1 MTCSRLTSC
10 LLATPSEFS
19 VICFTG
25 KLPTQR
31 LYTCCF
37 YKRAQ
42 NPFKKKKKKT
52 KNLLLDEHI
61 LYFLIKMW
69 GQSQTLVLVGDIKR
83 VCCTKEMFE
92 VDSIGQMKTWGTV
105 SAVGC
110 SNIWDSGNLCLF
122 CARRLWN
129 IVTHMHTDSQ
139 YPHRSVVRIDS
150 SNYCSVTSG
159 PC

>member
-1 MTCSRLTSC
+1 MS
-10 LLATPSEFS
+10 PSNTIRVFS
-19 VICFTG
+19 HLFYREAPHPEALHMLFLQTG
-25 KLPTQR
+25 SKS
-31 LYTCCF
+31 
-37 YKRAQ
+37 
-42 NPFKKKKKKT
+42 FKKKNKKLKT
-52 KNLLLDEHI
+52 CCWTSIFYISSLKCE
-61 LYFLIKMW
+61 
-69 GQSQTLVLVGDIKR
+69 GSQTLVLVGDIKR

>member
-1 MTCSRLTSC
+1 MS
-10 LLATPSEFS
+10 PSNTIRVFS
-19 VICFTG
+19 HLFYREAPHPEALHMLFLQTG
-25 KLPTQR
+25 SKS
-31 LYTCCF
+31 
-37 YKRAQ
+37 
-42 NPFKKKKKKT
+42 FKKKNKKLKT
-52 KNLLLDEHI
+52 CCWTSIFYISSLKCE
-61 LYFLIKMW
+61 
-69 GQSQTLVLVGDIKR
+69 GSQTLVLVGVIKR

>member
-1 MTCSRLTSC
+1 MS
-10 LLATPSEFS
+10 PSNTIRVFS
-19 VICFTG
+19 HLFYREAPHPEALHMLFLQTG
-25 KLPTQR
+25 SKS
-31 LYTCCF
+31 
-37 YKRAQ
+37 
-42 NPFKKKKKKT
+42 FKKKKKKT

-110 SNIWDSGNLCLF
+110 SNIWDRGNLCLF

>member
-1 MTCSRLTSC
+1 MS
-10 LLATPSEFS
+10 PSNTIRVFS
-19 VICFTG
+19 H
-25 KLPTQR
+25 L
-31 LYTCCF
+31 F
-37 YKRAQ
+37 YREAPHPEALHMLFLQMGSKS
-42 NPFKKKKKKT
+42 FKKKKKKLKT
-52 KNLLLDEHI
+52 CCWTSIFYISSLKCE
-61 LYFLIKMW
+61 
-69 GQSQTLVLVGDIKR
+69 GSQTLVLVGDIKR

>member
-42 NPFKKKKKKT
+42 NPLKKT
-52 KNLLLDEHI
+52 KKLKTCCWTSIFYISSLKCE
-61 LYFLIKMW
+61 
-69 GQSQTLVLVGDIKR
+69 GSQTLVLVGDIKR

>member
-1 MTCSRLTSC
+1 MS
-10 LLATPSEFS
+10 PSNTIRVFS
-19 VICFTG
+19 HLFYREAPYPEALHMLFLQTG
-25 KLPTQR
+25 SKS
-31 LYTCCF
+31 
-37 YKRAQ
+37 
-42 NPFKKKKKKT
+42 FKKKNKKLKT
-52 KNLLLDEHI
+52 CCWTSIFYISSLKCE
-61 LYFLIKMW
+61 
-69 GQSQTLVLVGDIKR
+69 GSQTLVLVGDIKR

>member
-1 MTCSRLTSC
+1 MS
-10 LLATPSEFS
+10 PSNTIRVFS
-19 VICFTG
+19 HLFYREAPYPEALHMLFLQTG
-25 KLPTQR
+25 SKS
-31 LYTCCF
+31 
-37 YKRAQ
+37 
-42 NPFKKKKKKT
+42 FKKKQKT